1 MAVTGREKKTPVGA
15 HYGLRDWL
23 AQRVSAVVM
32 TVAAVMLFVALLTTA
47 PQGYE
52 AWRGFIMQGW
62 VRILLLLTVLSL
74 VWHAFIGARDIFM
87 DYLANDLFRLV
98 KTIGIIIYLLVCLL
112 WAASILL

>member
-1 MAVTGREKKTPVGA
+1 MGTGKKAPVGA

-23 AQRVSAVVM
+23 VQRVSAVVM
-32 TVAAVMLFVALLTTA
+32 AVTAVVLFIALLTAA

-52 AWRGFIMQGW
+52 AWRAFIMQGW
-62 VRILLLLTVLSL
+62 MRILLLLTVLSL

-87 DYLANDLFRLV
+87 DYLKNDLFRLL
-98 KTIGIIIYLLVCLL
+98 KIIGIIIYLLVCLL